1 MAKYILAKDILNQYS
16 ITYSRLNHYTD
27 MGLLPMVKRS
37 GNKRAYEQRIVDK
50 RLPLIKKL
58 IAEGYP
64 LGVIRKIIL
73 ENK

>member
-1 MAKYILAKDILNQYS
+1 MAKYIFAKDILNKYS
-16 ITYSRLNHYTD
+16 ITYSCLNYYTD

-37 GNKRAYEQRIVDK
+37 CNKRVYEERIINK

>member
-1 MAKYILAKDILNQYS
+1 MAKYILAKDVLSKYS

-27 MGLLPMVKRS
+27 MGLLPMLKRG
-37 GNKRAYEQRIVDK
+37 GNKRVYEQLIVDK

-58 IAEGYP
+58 IAQGYP